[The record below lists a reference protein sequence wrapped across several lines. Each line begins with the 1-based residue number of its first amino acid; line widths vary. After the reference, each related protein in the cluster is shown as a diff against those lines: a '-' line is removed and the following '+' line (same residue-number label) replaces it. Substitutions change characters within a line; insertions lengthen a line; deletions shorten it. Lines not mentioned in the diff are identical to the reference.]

1 MNPLELKHIDA
12 ATVGKS
18 TSDADLIA
26 SKANMAPATLVLSSP
41 GSTNIFVPGYL
52 GIMVTRQQQFC
63 CIFAATKD
71 KFDSFSKKLFH
82 SSTSHTYHHN
92 SSLFLN
98 RHKNIHALR
107 AYCSNIGYRRNT
119 DNSLPV
125 LLSSWNYGDKY
136 AKY

>member
-52 GIMVTRQQQFC
+52 GIMVTRQQQFFVVFLLQQKINLT
-63 CIFAATKD
+63 IF
-71 KFDSFSKKLFH
+71 
-82 SSTSHTYHHN
+82 
-92 SSLFLN
+92 
-98 RHKNIHALR
+98 
-107 AYCSNIGYRRNT
+107 
-119 DNSLPV
+119 
-125 LLSSWNYGDKY
+125 
-136 AKY
+136 